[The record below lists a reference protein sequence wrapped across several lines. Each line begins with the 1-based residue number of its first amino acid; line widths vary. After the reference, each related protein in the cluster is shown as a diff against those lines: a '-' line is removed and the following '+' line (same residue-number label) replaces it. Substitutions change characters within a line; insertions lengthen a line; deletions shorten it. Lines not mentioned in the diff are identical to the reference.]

1 MSVPEQKKQLQKTYL
16 YQFMKFINLTV
27 KYMNSFAANWGM
39 EAYTYLFIFYVN
51 IHVGCEILICAW
63 TLTYL

>member
-27 KYMNSFAANWGM
+27 KYMNSFAAN
-39 EAYTYLFIFYVN
+39 
-51 IHVGCEILICAW
+51 
-63 TLTYL
+63 